1 MKRTIILSAIG
12 NIVVLLLVLGIPKC
26 RSKPA
31 PAPYT
36 VSLDHI
42 KMMRQLHLTRFYF
55 EQIIPVEKKEKL
67 KTLII
72 VPAMID
78 AYMDLDE
85 LKMDIVDSVNYKFT
99 LPEVRLSE
107 VNFLLDSA
115 RVYGFKH
122 FGIYFSDNAYSE
134 AVQDIQ
140 DGLKQARVDVRR
152 KAVEQ
157 GILDMAYKEG
167 KDFIYNWARAI
178 ADKGREISFVESK
191 N

>member
-1 MKRTIILSAIG
+1 MKWKFILPGA
-12 NIVVLLLVLGIPKC
+12 GILILATMFVTTRAC
-26 RSKPA
+26 RPDPA
-31 PAPYT
+31 PPPYT

-55 EQIIPVEKKEKL
+55 EQIIPVEKKDRL
-67 KTLII
+67 KTIII
-72 VPAMID
+72 VPSTID

-85 LKMDIVDSVNYKFT
+85 LKLDIVDSVNYKFT

-140 DGLKQARVDVRR
+140 DGLKQARVDVQR
-152 KAVEQ
+152 KAIEQ
-157 GILDMAYKEG
+157 GILEMAYKEG
-167 KDFIYNWARAI
+167 RDFVYNWARSVSEK
-178 ADKGREISFVESK
+178 DISFSEIQ

>member
-1 MKRTIILSAIG
+1 MKWKFILPGA
-12 NIVVLLLVLGIPKC
+12 GILILATMFVTTRAC
-26 RSKPA
+26 RPDPA
-31 PAPYT
+31 PTPYT

-72 VPAMID
+72 VPAMVD

-140 DGLKQARVDVRR
+140 EGLKQARIEVKR
-152 KAVEQ
+152 KAIEQ

-167 KDFIYNWARAI
+167 KDFVYNWAKSI
-178 ADKGREISFVESK
+178 SEREVSFVEFK
-191 N
+191 D

>member
-1 MKRTIILSAIG
+1 MKWKFILPGAAAIILIT
-12 NIVVLLLVLGIPKC
+12 LLTQRILS
-26 RSKPA
+26 RDRPA
-31 PAPYT
+31 PEPYT

-55 EQIIPVEKKEKL
+55 EQIIPVEKKDKL
-67 KTLII
+67 KTIII

-85 LKMDIVDSVNYKFT
+85 LKMEEDSVNYKFT
-99 LPEVRLSE
+99 LPEVRLSD

-140 DGLKQARVDVRR
+140 EGLKQARVEVKR
-152 KAVEQ
+152 KAIEQ

-167 KDFIYNWARAI
+167 KDFVYNWARAVSE
-178 ADKGREISFVESK
+178 KEFTFTGLKE
-191 N
+191 